1 MRNSTPVN
9 HENEELMNEILWQ
22 MFNIYG
28 KRLSPFVV
36 ARFVGVL
43 LVLKKYRLLKSIDCN
58 NPHLIFEKIDLSDI
72 PESISSFYSDVIVE
86 TSNSTTLVEFGHILN
101 FIAMAE
107 FGEGEFL
114 HWYDYFLNEL
124 FNKSKFS
131 NEFISPETFAV
142 LVDAFLPSETK
153 SVFNPFGGMM
163 RLATDMER
171 YQEIYACEIN
181 HNVWS
186 IGLLRYEL
194 SNKAQKLTFENSDA
208 RFWTSGT
215 FDAIVTM
222 PPFNLKMGMHSLS
235 ALSGKYTFE
244 DAELIAP
251 IRFAETTNYN
261 GCCITFVPTSILWSA
276 GSRSLFR
283 EWATKNRYIDTIIL
297 LPKGLLST
305 TNIPVAFVVLRK
317 NSYHEEGIRMIDASE
332 FFVNHNNKNAL
343 EIAKIMEAYHHDIKE
358 ISATIPFEQIEE
370 NGWSWD
376 IMQYLREAKVECPN
390 GYTLTRIE
398 DIVTLPQLAR
408 SKDKNSGKVVRIANL
423 SDDWTN
429 PYIDSTAIEKE
440 TTLYGCYVVAEDAI
454 LLSTFHTLKP
464 TIVKASNENPV
475 YVDNKILV
483 VIPHSNIDAE
493 YLCMV
498 LSKAEIPTVSYAT
511 PYISKTRLLRHQIAI
526 PSSLEQQRA
535 TYKESRSAAITEK
548 IKTLHLE
555 DAFNLAK
562 EGFLNEVR
570 SRKHDMMPHL
580 SQLSSACENLVYY
593 LAHRDSFS
601 DSEFMSGMNEEVCN
615 QKKAIES
622 LSILLKI
629 FSREDKFGTPE
640 VVNIEQFL
648 ISRYMDG
655 FNYEVDHNTDYQAL
669 LNCGFEIPVHLMN
682 PSYKIIDGKVIFQKT
697 EKDYAD
703 GLNVFIAKDDL
714 QRLFDNIVNNAIQHG
729 FTDSSRNDYNITT
742 RLSVNPELQMFQI
755 DVVNNGTPL
764 PKGLDKWRYGI
775 KGEKA
780 GPKAG
785 TGEGG
790 YIVKSIVEHY
800 KGEYDIFPT
809 ETNNGV
815 QTTVRIL
822 LPIYRDN
829 E

>member
-1 MRNSTPVN
+1 
-9 HENEELMNEILWQ
+9 MNDILWQ
-22 MFNIYG
+22 IFNIYG
-28 KRLSPFVV
+28 KGLSPLVV

-43 LVLKKYRLLKSIDCN
+43 LVLKKYCLLKSIDCC

-86 TSNSTTLVEFGHILN
+86 TNKSTHLAEFGHILN

-107 FGEGEFL
+107 FDDGEYL
-114 HWYDYFLNEL
+114 HWYDYFLGIL
-124 FNKSKFS
+124 FNKVKYF
-131 NEFISPETFAV
+131 NDIAIPEGFAT
-142 LVDAFLPSETK
+142 LVDAFLPIETK

-163 RLATDMER
+163 YLATYIER
-171 YQEIYACEIN
+171 YQTIDACEIN
-181 HNVWS
+181 HDMWS
-186 IGLLRYEL
+186 IGMLRLEL
-194 SNKAQKLTFENSDA
+194 SNKADKVAFYKSNINS
-208 RFWTSGT
+208 WTSNIY
-215 FDAIVTM
+215 DAIVAM
-222 PPFNLKMGMHSLS
+222 SPFSAKIQMHSPSLLS
-235 ALSGKYTFE
+235 MGSRPE
-244 DAELIAP
+244 DIELVAP
-251 IRFAETTNYN
+251 IRFVENTRDN
-261 GCCITFVPTSILWSA
+261 GCCITFLPTSIMWA
-276 GSRSLFR
+276 TQGEKFRFR
-283 EWATKNRYIDTIIL
+283 EWATRNRLIDTIIL
-297 LPKGLLST
+297 LPKNLLRGTS
-305 TNIPVAFVVLRK
+305 IPLVFIVLRK
-317 NSYHEEGIRMIDASE
+317 NAYNKDGVRMIDASN

-370 NGWSWD
+370 NSWSWNVKE
-376 IMQYLREAKVECPN
+376 YLHQTEIECPE
-390 GYTLTRIE
+390 GYNLTRIE
-398 DIVTLPQLAR
+398 DIVTLPQLTR
-408 SKDKNSGKVVRIANL
+408 SRDKNSGKVIRIANL

-440 TTLYGCYVVAEDAI
+440 TTLYGCSIVTEDAI

-464 TIVKASNENPV
+464 TIVKASNENPIF
-475 YVDNKILV
+475 VDKNVLV
-483 VIPHSNIDAE
+483 VIPHKDVDAE

-498 LSKAEIPTVSYAT
+498 LSKANIPTVSYAT
-511 PYISKTRLLRHQIAI
+511 QYISKTSLLRYQIAL
-526 PSSLEQQRA
+526 PALVEQQRA

-548 IKTLHLE
+548 IKTIYLE
-555 DAFNLAK
+555 EAFNLAK

-580 SQLSSACENLVYY
+580 RQLSSACKNLVYY
-593 LAHRDSFS
+593 LANRDSFT
-601 DSEFMSGMNEEVCN
+601 DDEFMSGMKEEVCN
-615 QKKAIES
+615 QKIAIES
-622 LSILLKI
+622 LSTLLKI
-629 FSREDKFGTPE
+629 FSREDKFGSPE

-648 ISRYMDG
+648 ISRYLDG
-655 FNYEVDHNTDYQAL
+655 PNYEFDHDTDYQAL
-669 LNCGFEIPVHLMN
+669 VDYGFEVPDHLMN
-682 PSYKIIDGKVIFQKT
+682 PSYKIINGKVILPET
-697 EKDYAD
+697 EKDYVD

-742 RLSVNPELQMFQI
+742 KLSVNPELLMFQI

-790 YIVKSIVEHY
+790 YTVKSIVEHY
-800 KGEYDIFPT
+800 KGEYDIFST
-809 ETNNGV
+809 ETSNGT

-822 LPIYRDN
+822 LPIYRPN

>member
-1 MRNSTPVN
+1 MKQSIPVN
-9 HENEELMNEILWQ
+9 HKNESLMNDILKQ

-28 KRLSPFVV
+28 RGLSPYAV

-43 LVLKKYRLLKSIDCN
+43 LVLKKYRLFKSIDCC

-72 PESISSFYSDVIVE
+72 PESISSFYSDVVIE
-86 TSNSTTLVEFGHILN
+86 TNNSTQLAKFGHILN

-107 FGEGEFL
+107 FNEGEFL
-114 HWYDYFLNEL
+114 HWYDYFLDEL

-131 NEFISPETFAV
+131 NEFISPETFAI
-142 LVDAFLPSETK
+142 LIDAFLPSETK

-171 YQEIYACEIN
+171 YQEMYAYETN
-181 HNVWS
+181 RDVWS
-186 IGLLRYEL
+186 IGMLRYEL

-208 RFWTSGT
+208 GFWTSDT

-222 PPFNLKMGMHSLS
+222 PPFNLKIGMHSLS
-235 ALSGKYTFE
+235 ALSGKCTFE

-251 IRFAETTNYN
+251 IRFAETTNKN
-261 GCCITFVPTSILWSA
+261 GCCLTFVPTSILWSA
-276 GSRSLFR
+276 GNRNLFR

-305 TNIPVAFVVLRK
+305 TNIPIAFVVLRK
-317 NSYHEEGIRMIDASE
+317 NSYHEEGIRMIDASN

-343 EIAKIMEAYHHDIKE
+343 EIAKIMEAYHHDIKDV
-358 ISATIPFEQIEE
+358 SATIPFEQIEE

-376 IMQYLREAKVECPN
+376 IMQYLHEAEVECPN
-390 GYTLTRIE
+390 GYALTRIE
-398 DIVTLPQLAR
+398 DIVTLPQFAR
-408 SKDKNSGKVVRIANL
+408 SRENKFGKVIRIVNL

-429 PYIDSTAIEKE
+429 PYIDSTSIEKE
-440 TTLYGCYVVAEDAI
+440 VSLYGNSVVTEDAI

-483 VIPHSNIDAE
+483 VVPQSNIDAE

-511 PYISKTRLLRHQIAI
+511 SYISKTRLLRHQIAI
-526 PSSLEQQRA
+526 PSSLEQQRT
-535 TYKESRSAAITEK
+535 TYKESRSAAIIEK

-580 SQLSSACENLVYY
+580 RQLSSACENLVYY

-601 DSEFMSGMNEEVCN
+601 DNEFMSGMNEEVCN
-615 QKKAIES
+615 QKNAIES
-622 LSILLKI
+622 LSTLLKI
-629 FSREDKFGTPE
+629 FSREDKFGSPE

-655 FNYEVDHNTDYQAL
+655 FNYEVDHDTDYQAL
-669 LNCGFEIPVHLMN
+669 VNCGFEIPDHLIN

-729 FTDSSRNDYNITT
+729 FTDSRRNDYNITT

-790 YIVKSIVEHY
+790 YTVRSIVEHY
-800 KGEYDIFPT
+800 KGDFDIFST

-815 QTTVRIL
+815 QTTVRIF
-822 LPIYRDN
+822 LPIYREN
-829 E
+829 G